1 MADVITRFKVESGEY
16 EAKVNKAKKS
26 LNDFENSGKKAGS
39 SLDSFANAIGLSTA
53 KIGALGLAVT
63 AGSAAIKVATDTF
76 FASESNIDE
85 WGRTVESVRGAYD
98 VFIQSISNGDWSNF
112 FTRLNEA
119 IQGSRDLYD
128 ALDSLGSIKA
138 NNAAAIAL
146 KQRDI
151 QDLRLRKQNG
161 ENVDALLEQA
171 TADLARLQSQ
181 EVEAGMAAGVKQM
194 VNALTNAGISNQ
206 VAEALTDEL
215 LKGGQKAFNKYAK
228 IYKDLLEKGTTDTA
242 YTATGSAGVSY
253 TFGSSSDFNIKNL
266 TKQEQDLYK
275 IAAAITER
283 ETTLQ
288 DGIATYATAVAQ
300 GQSDLREEFRNN
312 RYAQQGGG
320 KSGGTGGSTKVTGLT
335 KEQIAK
341 NAADATEEMQS
352 LIDQWIE
359 LDDRA
364 GSVNDVLL
372 ILNSENSLTE
382 FAEEADEGLD
392 KLVAGMKE
400 TQDEAKRLKAD
411 WGAMQNGFRDQAIDS
426 TIGAVSSLGDAIGGT
441 TGSIIKLVAA
451 QAQQVVQGI
460 STIASMKAQEQAAYA
475 EMTAKLGAAAAETM
489 KAHAWIPF
497 AGVAMGIGFVASM
510 VAALMSLP
518 KFAGGGMVGGT
529 SYSGDTQ
536 LASVNSGELILNK
549 AQQNSLANELQ
560 SGNSQPLRLSARMS
574 GTDILFTIN
583 NALAAEGKGQLITLR

>member
-26 LNDFENSGKKAGS
+26 LNDLENSGKKAGS

-53 KIGALGLAVT
+53 KLGALGLAVT

-85 WGRTVESVRGAYD
+85 WGRTVESVKGAYD

-112 FTRLNEA
+112 LTRLNEA

-128 ALDSLGSIKA
+128 ALDRLGSIKA

-161 ENVDALLEQA
+161 ENVDALLETA
-171 TADLARLQSQ
+171 TAELARLQSQ

-194 VNALTNAGISNQ
+194 VNALRNSGLDEQISTAL
-206 VAEALTDEL
+206 AEEL
-215 LKGGQKAFNKYAK
+215 LKGGQDAFDKYAAQYSELK
-228 IYKDLLEKGTTDTA
+228 AKGTETKTR
-242 YTATGSAGVSY
+242 YGIGGMGGSYSY
-253 TFGSSSDFNIKNL
+253 TESDFNIENL
-266 TKQEQDLYK
+266 SKQEQDLYK

-288 DGIATYATAVAQ
+288 EGIANYATAVTQ
-300 GQSDLREEFRNN
+300 GSSALREEFRNN
-312 RYAQQGGG
+312 RYSQQGG

-335 KEQIAK
+335 DAQIAK
-341 NAADATEEMQS
+341 NVADATEEMQR

-392 KLVAGMKE
+392 NLIARMTE
-400 TQDEAKRLKAD
+400 TQNATKRLTAE
-411 WGAMQNGFRDQAIDS
+411 WNSMQAGFRDQAIDS
-426 TIGAVSSLGDAIGGT
+426 TIGAVASLGDAIGGT
-441 TGSIIKLVAA
+441 TGSIIKFIAA

-475 EMTAKLGAAAAETM
+475 TMTAELGAAAASTM
-489 KAHAWIPF
+489 KAHSWIPF
-497 AGVAMGIGFVASM
+497 VGVAMGIGFVASM

-518 KFAGGGMVGGT
+518 KFAGGGLVGGT

-560 SGNSQPLRLSARMS
+560 SGNTQPLRLSARMS
-574 GTDILFTIN
+574 GTDILFIIN